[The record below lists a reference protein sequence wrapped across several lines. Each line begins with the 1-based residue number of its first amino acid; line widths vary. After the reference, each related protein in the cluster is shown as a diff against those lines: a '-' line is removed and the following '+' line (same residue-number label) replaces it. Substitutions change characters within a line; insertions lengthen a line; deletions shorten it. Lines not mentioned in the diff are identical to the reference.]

1 MGADFGVSTVLR
13 KRMPSIPVTDP
24 QIKLIKPEAKT
35 HKLLADR
42 VESRPARSSVA
53 PPALCDAIKI

>member
-13 KRMPSIPVTDP
+13 KRMPPIPVTDP
-24 QIKLIKPEAKT
+24 QIKLIKPEAKA

-42 VESRPARSSVA
+42 VESRPAHRCVVS
-53 PPALCDAIKI
+53 PALCDAIKI